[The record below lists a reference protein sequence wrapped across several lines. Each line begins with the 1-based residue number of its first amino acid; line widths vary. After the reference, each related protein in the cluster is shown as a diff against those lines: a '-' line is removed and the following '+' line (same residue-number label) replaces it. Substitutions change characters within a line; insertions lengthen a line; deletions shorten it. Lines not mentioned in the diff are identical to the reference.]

1 MRELILQMQYTLDG
15 FVSGPNGE
23 LDWIFPDLDAEFA
36 AWETARLWEAGAHL
50 MGSVTYYDMAAHWP
64 SSDEPYAAPMNT
76 IPKIVF
82 SDSIKKA
89 HWGETRIVA
98 GDLGVELRRLKQ
110 QAGNDLLAHG
120 GVRFAQSLIRTGLID
135 LYRLVVHPVAL
146 GKGQSLFSA
155 VDPQIRFRPVS
166 EITFKTG
173 IVVME
178 LRPEYL
184 QHLPQDTSRERGIRT
199 GN

>member
-23 LDWIFPDLDAEFA
+23 LDWIFPDFDDEFA
-36 AWETARLWEAGAHL
+36 AWETERLWEAGAHL

-64 SSDEPYAAPMNT
+64 ASDEPYAAPMNQ

-82 SDSIKKA
+82 SRSIKKA
-89 HWGETRIVA
+89 HWGETRIVP
-98 GDLGVELRRLKQ
+98 GDLGVEIRRLKQ
-110 QAGNDLLAHG
+110 QSGKDLMAHG

-135 LYRLVVHPVAL
+135 LYRLIVHPVAL

-155 VDPQIRFRPVS
+155 VDAHVRFKPVG
-166 EITFKTG
+166 ETTFKTG

-184 QHLPQDTSRERGIRT
+184 HHHPAIVSREKGIRT